1 VLNSSEFKLLERI
14 AMLEARVEELSIQ
27 NESLRAGFNG
37 STLEIVESRERRVPA
52 SYLKNFTAAAM
63 FPLVAGLF
71 RIIYKRIYR
80 LKK

>member
-1 VLNSSEFKLLERI
+1 VLNSSESKLLEKI

-37 STLEIVESRERRVPA
+37 SSLEIVENRERRVPA
-52 SYLKNFTAAAM
+52 SYLKNFIAAAM

>member
-1 VLNSSEFKLLERI
+1 MLNSSESKLLEKI

-27 NESLRAGFNG
+27 NESLRAGFDG
-37 STLEIVESRERRVPA
+37 SSLEIFENRERRVPA
-52 SYLKNFTAAAM
+52 SYLKNFIAAAM

-71 RIIYKRIYR
+71 RIIYKQIYR

>member
-1 VLNSSEFKLLERI
+1 MLNSSESKLLEQI
-14 AMLEARVEELSIQ
+14 STLEARVEELSIQ
-27 NESLRAGFNG
+27 NESLRAGFDG
-37 STLEIVESRERRVPA
+37 STLEIVENRERRAPA